1 MSESSSPDINPVIGG
16 MLRAGRDFLTHEHAL
31 FRQLDMK
38 ALVIGRG
45 KATFSLKLPSDFAG
59 PDGAIHGGL
68 FTIILDSIFGL
79 TVFTTLEKLKPIATI
94 NLRTDY
100 VAAAIPGNRVV
111 CAADCEGVREDV
123 AYVTGRLTRE
133 ADGALIATGA
143 GAFMIGTKGPSGGM
157 RL

>member
-1 MSESSSPDINPVIGG
+1 MSEPSNPDINPVIGA

-38 ALVIGRG
+38 ALLIGRG
-45 KATFSLKLPSDFAG
+45 KATFSLALPAEFAG
-59 PDGAIHGGL
+59 PDGDIHGGL

-100 VAAAIPGNRVV
+100 IGGARPGARVV
-111 CAADCEGVREDV
+111 CSAECDGVRDDI
-123 AYVTGRLTRE
+123 AYVTGRLTHE
-133 ADGALIATGA
+133 DGGALVATGA
-143 GAFMIGTKGPSGGM
+143 GAFMLGTKGPAKGM